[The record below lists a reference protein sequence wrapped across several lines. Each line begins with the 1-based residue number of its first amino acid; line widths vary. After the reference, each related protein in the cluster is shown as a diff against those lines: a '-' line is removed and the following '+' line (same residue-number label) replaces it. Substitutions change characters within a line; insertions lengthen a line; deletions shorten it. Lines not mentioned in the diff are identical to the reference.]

1 MSLLEDLSTELAN
14 KALDKAEELGDEDF
28 PNKVA
33 QTIGAS
39 SPTLE
44 ENYRTAV
51 RLIRASRRART
62 MIAASKPGVDVDIP
76 VPDGPKD
83 PPDVPMPG
91 H

>member
-33 QTIGAS
+33 QAIGAS

-51 RLIRASRRART
+51 RLIRASRRARVV
-62 MIAASKPGVDVDIP
+62 IEEAKPGKEVDTS